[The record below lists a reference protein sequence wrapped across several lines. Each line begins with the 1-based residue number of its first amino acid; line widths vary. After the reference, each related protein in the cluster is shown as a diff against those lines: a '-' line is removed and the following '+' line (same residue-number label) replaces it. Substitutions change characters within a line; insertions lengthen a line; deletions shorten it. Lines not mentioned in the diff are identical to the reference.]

1 MAGKK
6 NNTKKGVTVVL
17 RQKRRMKSTKRPE
30 DKVTAL
36 GKALRSLGGLGGQML
51 GGALGNATVGGAA
64 GTAIGAQL
72 SRWLGQ
78 GDYAISKNSIIKPTV
93 PEMHRTGQSVLI
105 RHREYI
111 CEVIG
116 SPGFTV
122 QRVLPINPGLEETF
136 PWLSGVAAQFQQYKI
151 LGMVY
156 HYVPTSGAI
165 SSSQALGSVML
176 QTTYRATDSA
186 PSSKVEMMNEYW
198 AVEGVP
204 STDIVHGLECDPK
217 ENPFSVHYVRSAGVG
232 ATDNLLMYDLGK
244 TFLATQGQATSGVV
258 LGDLWATYEIELIKP
273 VITDSLG
280 LGTRSARFV
289 NNGGSGWIPSTST
302 FPSPISV
309 PGVNYDAMFTMPR
322 VLGCY
327 LVTVV
332 GVAATATSSWVPS
345 VTGNALTTGIT
356 VFNNSWYSA
365 ANISSGSNPICVF
378 AFRIVSTS
386 SLATFRVLPSL
397 SMVTGAT
404 SLDVFITEVNPAAIG
419 LA

>member
-36 GKALRSLGGLGGQML
+36 GKALRGLGGLGGQLL

-93 PEMHRTGQSVLI
+93 PEMHRSGQSVVI

-116 SPGFTV
+116 SQSFTV

-176 QTTYRATDSA
+176 QTTYRATDAS
-186 PSSKVEMMNEYW
+186 PTSKVEMMNEYW

-244 TFLATQGQATSGVV
+244 TFLATQGQSTDGVV

-280 LGTRSARFV
+280 LGTRGARLTTS
-289 NNGGSGWIPSTST
+289 GGGWSFLTNT
-302 FPSPISV
+302 FPSPIIPSI
-309 PGVNYDAMFTMPR
+309 GYTGTLAMPR

-327 LVTVV
+327 VVTVIAV
-332 GVAATATSSWVPS
+332 GGTATNAWVPTVS
-345 VTGNALTTGIT
+345 GNASTTGIT
-356 VFNNSWYSA
+356 VFNNGWYSA
-365 ANISSGSNPICVF
+365 SNISSGSNPICVF
-378 AFRIVSTS
+378 AFRILSTS
-386 SLATFRVLPSL
+386 STASFQVVPSL
-397 SMVTGAT
+397 SMVTGSS
-404 SLDVFITEVNPAAIG
+404 SLNVFVTEVNPAAIG

>member
-36 GKALRSLGGLGGQML
+36 GKALRSLGGLGGQLL

-64 GTAIGAQL
+64 GTAVGAQL

-93 PEMHRTGQSVLI
+93 PEMHRSGQSVVI

-116 SPGFTV
+116 SQSFTV
-122 QRVLPINPGLEETF
+122 QRVLPINPGVEETF

-176 QTTYRATDSA
+176 QTTYRATDAS
-186 PSSKVEMMNEYW
+186 PSTKVEMMNEYW

-244 TFLATQGQATSGVV
+244 TFLATQGQTTNGVV

-280 LGTRSARFV
+280 LGTRGARLI
-289 NNGGSGWIPSTST
+289 NTSGSWTTTTNT
-302 FPSPISV
+302 FPSAFTITGFTPTGTI
-309 PGVNYDAMFTMPR
+309 TMPR

-327 LVTVV
+327 VVTVIAV
-332 GVAATATSSWVPS
+332 GATATSSWVPT
-345 VTGNALTTGIT
+345 VTGNVSTTGVT
-356 VFNNSWYSA
+356 VFNGSWFSA
-365 ANISSGSNPICVF
+365 ANIGSGSNPICVF
-378 AFRIVSTS
+378 AFRIISTS
-386 SLATFRVLPSL
+386 SPASFQVLPNL

-404 SLDVFITEVNPAAIG
+404 AIDVFVNEANPAAIG
-419 LA
+419 LT

>member
-17 RQKRRMKSTKRPE
+17 RQKRRMKSMKRPE

-36 GKALRSLGGLGGQML
+36 GKALRSLGGLGGQLL

-64 GTAIGAQL
+64 GTAVGAQL

-93 PEMHRTGQSVLI
+93 PEMHRSGQSVLI

-116 SPGFTV
+116 SQSFTV
-122 QRVLPINPGLEETF
+122 QRVLPINPGVEETF

-176 QTTYRATDSA
+176 QTTYRATDAS
-186 PSSKVEMMNEYW
+186 PSTKVEMMNEYW

-244 TFLATQGQATSGVV
+244 TFLATQGQSTNGVV

-280 LGTRSARFV
+280 LGTRGARLI
-289 NNGGSGWIPSTST
+289 NTSGSWTTTTNT
-302 FPSPISV
+302 FPSAFTITGSSPTGTI
-309 PGVNYDAMFTMPR
+309 TMPR

-327 LVTVV
+327 VVTVIAV
-332 GVAATATSSWVPS
+332 GATATSSWVPT
-345 VTGNALTTGIT
+345 VTGNVSTTGVT
-356 VFNNSWYSA
+356 VFNGSWFSA
-365 ANISSGSNPICVF
+365 ANIGSGSNPICVF
-378 AFRIVSTS
+378 AFQIISTS
-386 SLATFRVLPSL
+386 SPASFKVVPNL

-404 SLDVFITEVNPAAIG
+404 AIDVFVNEANPAAIG
-419 LA
+419 LT